1 MAVKKTE
8 TKKTSTKAKPEPSPK
23 AAAAKPAPKKA
34 APKKSTKAADT
45 ATKPAAASRASAPQ
59 VPAKKPAGK
68 PAPVVKLTD
77 AQVRILSSV
86 LQTKEAGY
94 VGTKAE
100 GRILEALLQKKLIK
114 KGKKTATGSYQ
125 FLVTKAGEKLVPA
138 PVAPSAPAPAP
149 APSAAPESSPSPAIS
164 S

>member
-138 PVAPSAPAPAP
+138 PVAPSTPAPAP
-149 APSAAPESSPSPAIS
+149 TASAAPESSPSPAIS